1 MASKNSDKTRKK
13 QSGGGG
19 NEDVKREQK
28 LQAIV
33 MADSFSRTFQPLT
46 WEQPKVLLPLVN
58 VPMLEY
64 TVEFLAQNGVEEIF
78 LVCVW
83 HADKLQHY
91 VDTVSKWP
99 RNITVKC
106 MPMPSC
112 LSAGDALREL
122 DTLGCIRS
130 DPFVLISGDVISNMD
145 LKKAIAFH
153 KSRRAQDHNAI
164 LTVALKPVQTGAG
177 SKPAYDDLVVAFDKQ
192 NAQIVYFNDN
202 YRQKTARLP
211 LEILADHPSCVLRT
225 DLLDCNVDICSPE
238 MMLQFSDNFDYQ
250 DIRRDFIRNE
260 VVNWELGMHVY
271 GYILN
276 NCPPYGLNEYAA
288 RVQDPRTYH
297 SISRD
302 IATRWVYPFTVDN
315 CLLGDSTYRLM
326 HGKRNVYREKG
337 VSMPRTTQIG
347 EGVVV
352 GTGTTLGQHVSLSR
366 CIIGRNCSLGNSCTL
381 IESHIWSNVR
391 IEDGCTVRQA
401 IIAENVHIKA
411 GATVGRGC
419 ILAAGVV
426 IGSNV
431 VLPEFT
437 RVSMSQRSAGSDGF
451 GSDGDGW
458 GNNDDQ
464 ASLSDTQSD
473 TGAVS
478 VDYDYDVG
486 VLGDDG
492 VGYVWYP
499 MPHEEQPSESESD
512 DDQADESDNPRDDIH
527 QETKSKYKLNLLRAR
542 SLGCTEEEETY
553 RQLWRKLP
561 PPDDG
566 DDDDDDDDASG
577 DIDHAGAEYNAFLRM
592 VAEMVYSAYLD
603 GHSCENTLME
613 IKGLKFA
620 QNRSFAD
627 CIRGSMSEI
636 LLIPLNDDAMAKP
649 VTIISKIKQLF
660 QPGSWGYGMI
670 VPMLQDLD
678 DEITVIEEVEKLVL
692 GERTSKYY
700 TLFSPMLQILHDGD
714 VISEEA
720 LLSWI
725 ETRREQIR
733 QGQTLDQLSNT
744 RNDFQL
750 DSGDGCDSDSEG
762 GYQFR
767 DLREEE
773 GGFGGSE
780 KPELIPLSK
789 RIKLF
794 QEESVQN
801 LVEWLEQNESD
812 DESDEGDGDDGSDED
827 SV

>member
-302 IATRWVYPFTVDN
+302 IATRWVYPFT
-315 CLLGDSTYRLM
+315 
-326 HGKRNVYREKG
+326 
-337 VSMPRTTQIG
+337 IG

-464 ASLSDTQSD
+464 TFLPDTQSD

-499 MPHEEQPSESESD
+499 MPHEEQPSE
-512 DDQADESDNPRDDIH
+512 DDIH

-692 GERTSKYY
+692 GEHTSKYY

-714 VISEEA
+714 VISEEG

-725 ETRREQIR
+725 ETRREQI
-733 QGQTLDQLSNT
+733 Q
-744 RNDFQL
+744 
-750 DSGDGCDSDSEG
+750 
-762 GYQFR
+762 
-767 DLREEE
+767 E

-801 LVEWLEQNESD
+801 LVEWLEQSESD